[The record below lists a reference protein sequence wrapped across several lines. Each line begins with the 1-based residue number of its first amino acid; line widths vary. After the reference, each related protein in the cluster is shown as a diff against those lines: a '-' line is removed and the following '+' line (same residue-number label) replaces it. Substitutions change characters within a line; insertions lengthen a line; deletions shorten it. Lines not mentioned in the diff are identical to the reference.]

1 MTRQSGRDMFNP
13 FQSRRRAGCS
23 GAESENGFMIYAE
36 VWFVSQDF
44 FSEEFI
50 ASVLATD
57 IFPVRSVRSNV
68 RTRWWFHSTI
78 THYGHQQEECCMHLI
93 VVLNLVRG

>member
-1 MTRQSGRDMFNP
+1 MR
-13 FQSRRRAGCS
+13 CS

-36 VWFVSQDF
+36 VWFVSLGF
-44 FSEEFI
+44 SSEEFI
-50 ASVLATD
+50 VSVLAFD
-57 IFPVRSVRSNV
+57 IFPFRSVRSNV

-78 THYGHQQEECCMHLI
+78 TYYGHQQEESCIHLI